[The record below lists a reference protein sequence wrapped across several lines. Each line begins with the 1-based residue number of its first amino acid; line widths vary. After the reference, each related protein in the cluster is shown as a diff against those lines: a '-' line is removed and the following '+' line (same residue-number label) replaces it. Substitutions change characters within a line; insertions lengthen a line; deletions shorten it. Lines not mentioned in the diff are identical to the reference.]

1 VNEVKGD
8 RESLQAPNFQETN
21 HMNLAG
27 QKIIIFGGTSG
38 IGHATAKLAADNG
51 ANVIITGR
59 DQSRLERAIAEVGK
73 GVIGESVDAT
83 ERQVL
88 HDFFARVGKFD
99 HLVLSISSGGGAGA
113 FAALDIPALQKP
125 IEGKVIAQLQAAQ
138 AALSTLAPAGSITFV
153 SAASARAAFAGT
165 VGLAAINGA
174 LNAAA
179 ATLALELKPRRVN
192 VVSPGIVDTPI
203 WSHFPE
209 TERKNL
215 LEREAKALPVG
226 RIGQPEEVAQAI
238 VMLMSNGFITG
249 TVIDC
254 DGGARVK

>member
-1 VNEVKGD
+1 
-8 RESLQAPNFQETN
+8 
-21 HMNLAG
+21 MNLAG
-27 QKIIIFGGTSG
+27 QKIVVFGGTSG
-38 IGHATAKLAADNG
+38 IGLAAAKLAAENG
-51 ANVIITGR
+51 ASAKITGR
-59 DQSRLERAIAEVGK
+59 DQARLDKAIGEIGK
-73 GVIGESVDAT
+73 GASGAAVDAT
-83 ERQVL
+83 DRKAL
-88 HDFFARVGKFD
+88 DHYFSRIGAFD

-113 FAALDIPALQKP
+113 FPFLDIPGLLKP
-125 IEGKVIAQLQAAQ
+125 MEGTVIAQLQAAQ
-138 AALSTLAPAGSITFV
+138 SALKTLAQGGSITFV

-165 VGLAAINGA
+165 TGLAAINGA

-209 TERKNL
+209 AERRQL
-215 LEREAKALPVG
+215 LDREAKALPVG
-226 RIGQPEEVAQAI
+226 RIGKPEEVAQTI

-249 TVIDC
+249 AVIDC

>member
-1 VNEVKGD
+1 M
-8 RESLQAPNFQETN
+8 Q
-21 HMNLAG
+21 LAG

-38 IGHATAKLAADNG
+38 IGFATARLAADEG
-51 ANVIITGR
+51 ADVVVTGR
-59 DQSRLERAIAEVGK
+59 DQVRLDKAVSELGTRVTGAT
-73 GVIGESVDAT
+73 VDAT
-83 ERQVL
+83 SRQAL
-88 HDFFARVGKFD
+88 DEFFSRTGAFD

-113 FAALDIPALQKP
+113 FASLDIPALLKP
-125 IEGKVIAQLQAAQ
+125 MQGKLIAQLQAAQ
-138 AALSTLAPAGSITFV
+138 AALNTLAANGSITFV

-165 VGLAAINGA
+165 AGLAAINGA

-179 ATLALELKPRRVN
+179 ATLALELQPRRVN

-209 TERKNL
+209 TERRNL
-215 LEREAKALPVG
+215 LDREAQKLPVG
-226 RIGQPEEVAQAI
+226 RIGQPEEVAQSI
-238 VMLMSNGFITG
+238 MMLLGNGFMTG

>member
-1 VNEVKGD
+1 MTLHGRKV
-8 RESLQAPNFQETN
+8 
-21 HMNLAG
+21 
-27 QKIIIFGGTSG
+27 IIFGGTSG
-38 IGHATAKLAADNG
+38 IGLATARMTTDEGAD
-51 ANVIITGR
+51 VIITGR
-59 DQSRLERAIAEVGK
+59 DQNRLDKAIAELGK
-73 GVIGESVDAT
+73 RVSGESVDAT
-83 ERQVL
+83 DRRAL
-88 HDFFARVGKFD
+88 DDFFARVGAFD

-113 FAALDIPALQKP
+113 FAGLDIPALQKP

-179 ATLALELKPRRVN
+179 ATLAFELKPRRVN

-226 RIGQPEEVAQAI
+226 RIGQPEEVAQTI
-238 VMLMSNGFITG
+238 TMLMNNGFITG